1 MRSEHGRVRSGL
13 DLSTIEWQDDG
24 MLRRF
29 FPFVSAAWLT
39 FGCSPSEPPPPDY
52 PQGAV
57 PLPEKSPAPATEPT
71 AEGSS
76 ADAPEI
82 SRSVGVPSGVVVLW
96 PRIVLTRQGPAK
108 ADEPTRELA
117 RNLQARVA
125 DLVRAAVPGKNVDV
139 RPEPERV
146 CPRSGCTAASV
157 GILLAKAGDGCAAVA
172 LVSAP
177 GTSPMKL
184 VPWLGAARL
193 TSETVPFRAQAE
205 EAVRVTD
212 FSKCAGLASEKD
224 HDADVQA
231 SIKSAAK

>member
-1 MRSEHGRVRSGL
+1 MPRLPLLPLV
-13 DLSTIEWQDDG
+13 
-24 MLRRF
+24 
-29 FPFVSAAWLT
+29 VAACSVA
-39 FGCSPSEPPPPDY
+39 CSPSEPPPPDY

-57 PLPEKSPAPATEPT
+57 PLPEKPPAPAEDPGAST
-71 AEGSS
+71 

-96 PRIVLTRQGPAK
+96 PRIVLTRQGPGKPDDA
-108 ADEPTRELA
+108 TRELA
-117 RNLQARVA
+117 RGLQARIA
-125 DLVRAAVPGKNVDV
+125 DLAKGAAAGKNVDV

-172 LVSAP
+172 MVSAP
-177 GTSPMKL
+177 GTSPAKL
-184 VPWLGAARL
+184 VPWLGSARL
-193 TSETVPFRAQAE
+193 TSDTVAFRAQAE

-212 FSKCAGLASEKD
+212 FSKCATLASEKD

-231 SIKSAAK
+231 AIKGAVK